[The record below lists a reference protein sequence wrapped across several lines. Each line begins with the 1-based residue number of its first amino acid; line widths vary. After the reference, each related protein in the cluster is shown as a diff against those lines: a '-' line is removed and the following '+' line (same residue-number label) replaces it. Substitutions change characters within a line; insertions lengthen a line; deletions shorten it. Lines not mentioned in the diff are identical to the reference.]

1 MENNFRKVIRL
12 KDYDY
17 SQSGA
22 YFITICTKDK
32 KSILSQIK
40 YDTYKIELTSIGI
53 VVENSIKNISK
64 KYPNAFI
71 DSYVI
76 MPNHVHLIIFIVNG
90 YDNIS
95 VSTIIQQ
102 FKGYTS
108 KQVQNSIWQKSF
120 YDHIIR
126 NERDLFTKRKYIEEN
141 PLKWKS
147 DGLYHE

>member
-1 MENNFRKVIRL
+1 M
-12 KDYDY
+12 
-17 SQSGA
+17 
-22 YFITICTKDK
+22 
-32 KSILSQIK
+32 SQIK
-40 YDTYKIELTSIGI
+40 FDTYKIELTSIGI

-90 YDNIS
+90 FDNIS

-147 DGLYHE
+147 DGLYCE

>member
-17 SQSGA
+17 SQRGA

-40 YDTYKIELTSIGI
+40 FDTYKIELTSIGI

-76 MPNHVHLIIFIVNG
+76 MPNYVHLIIFVVNG

-147 DGLYHE
+147 DGLYRE

>member
-1 MENNFRKVIRL
+1 MENKFRKVIRL
-12 KDYDY
+12 KDFDY

-40 YDTYKIELTSIGI
+40 FDTYETKLTSIGI

-76 MPNHVHLIIFIVNG
+76 MPNHVHLIIFIANG

-126 NERDLFTKRKYIEEN
+126 DERDLFTKRKYIEEN

>member
-1 MENNFRKVIRL
+1 MENKFRKVIRL
-12 KDYDY
+12 KDFDY

-32 KSILSQIK
+32 KPILSQIK
-40 YDTYKIELTSIGI
+40 FDTYKIELTSIGI

-76 MPNHVHLIIFIVNG
+76 MPNHVHLIIFIVNSC
-90 YDNIS
+90 DNIS

-147 DGLYHE
+147 DGLYRE